1 MRPIKRL
8 ERRELILGESQR
20 IESIEK
26 IDESITLNEITSEQ
40 EQTNEQRSFRLTFLD
55 KKEVEF
61 NIIEETNDGYS
72 ILELV
77 HSDIKKYKEGSYLVR
92 TDDIKDDSSIE
103 IFEITGGLDNKTSM
117 GNTKKVI
124 NIKRNG

>member
-8 ERRELILGESQR
+8 ERRELILGESQK
-20 IESIEK
+20 IESIVN
-26 IDESITLNEITSEQ
+26 IDESINLNETSEQ

>member
-8 ERRELILGESQR
+8 ERRELILGESQK
-20 IESIEK
+20 IESIVN
-26 IDESITLNEITSEQ
+26 IDESITLNETSEQ